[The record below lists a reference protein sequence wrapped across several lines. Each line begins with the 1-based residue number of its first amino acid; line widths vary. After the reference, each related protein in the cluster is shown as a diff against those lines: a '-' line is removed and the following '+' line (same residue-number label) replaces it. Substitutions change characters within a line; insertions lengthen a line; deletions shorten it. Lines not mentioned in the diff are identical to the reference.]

1 MLQEVVM
8 NSKNLTQAHVRAA
21 DILTELYTNLR
32 EDQVLLFQMSGA
44 IWRKVS
50 VCHPPHGLMHYVVE
64 STLPVIC
71 HCLETSTPCSTFLS
85 LHA

>member
-1 MLQEVVM
+1 M

-50 VCHPPHGLMHYVVE
+50 RSVTHLTLVHLPLWGL
-64 STLPVIC
+64 
-71 HCLETSTPCSTFLS
+71 LS
-85 LHA
+85 ASCPFGGCPL